1 MERWQELK
9 ILVCAQNSPPFLWVY
24 EYPPKNWN
32 SKLIRNIVD
41 NWLERD
47 LVTSSLNFSICESAD
62 STRAFS
68 ASSKTTSLLSRFPS
82 KLETFFWWRASL

>member
-1 MERWQELK
+1 MGRWQEFVHK
-9 ILVCAQNSPPFLWVY
+9 IHHHFCGFMNT
-24 EYPPKNWN
+24 PKN
-32 SKLIRNIVD
+32 SKLIIRNFVD